1 MSRGAQAPKLLRC
14 SAFEEFMLDQ
24 DAPEHPCVICLRLEL
39 EGELDGP
46 RLNLALVAVAQRH
59 PLLRATLE
67 SRWGKLWWQIQP
79 DVAAE
84 LQVHAG
90 PAPAWPSARYFDLTH
105 TVGLQVDLFPAE
117 SSRPHI
123 LFLQIHHALADGL
136 GCLQVVEDLLA
147 EYASPSD
154 RSSPSS
160 SIDTNSIELAQSNRF
175 GLGAIQ
181 ILRLIPNQ
189 CVGLAG
195 VRQFLMRRPVPLY
208 CGQVNHTESARL
220 TALKLQLT
228 REQTE
233 LLKQNAKQHGATL
246 NDYLAGLVFE
256 ACDELRRDQAA
267 YNQAEWLRMMVPMSL
282 RNAQTQQLSACN
294 VVSCVFLDRTGQQ
307 IAHRPELIR
316 SIHDEMELIKRNRLA
331 FMFIF
336 SLWLRKVWRFRA
348 RRATLV
354 AAKPRR
360 CQTSMVFSNMGRIFE
375 TSRLPITPD
384 GQVQADQLKL
394 TGLEV
399 LAPVAPLM
407 HVAIMT
413 FHYAGRITLSLRYD
427 GQAISGTNAARLLQ
441 RIAQR
446 IDIPVPEMSQA

>member
-1 MSRGAQAPKLLRC
+1 MSRRAQAPTLLRC

-46 RLNLALVAVAQRH
+46 RLNRAYVTVAQRH
-59 PLLRATLE
+59 PLLRAKLE
-67 SRWGKLWWQIQP
+67 LRWGKLWWQIQP
-79 DVAAE
+79 DVVVE
-84 LQVHAG
+84 LQVHAR
-90 PAPAWPSARYFDLTH
+90 PAPAWPTARYFDLRH
-105 TVGLQVDLFPAE
+105 TVGLQADLYPAE
-117 SSRPHI
+117 SSRPNI

-147 EYASPSD
+147 EYASPGD
-154 RSSPSS
+154 RSSQSS
-160 SIDTNSIELAQSNRF
+160 SIDMVQRNHF
-175 GLGAIQ
+175 GLDALQ
-181 ILRLIPNQ
+181 ILRLIPKQ

-195 VRQFLMRRPVPLY
+195 VRQFLMRRPVPIN
-208 CGQVNHTESARL
+208 CSHSDHTDSARL
-220 TALKLQLT
+220 TALKHQLT

-267 YNQAEWLRMMVPMSL
+267 YDQAEWLRMMVPMSL
-282 RNAQTQQLSACN
+282 RNAQTQRLSACN

-307 IAHRPELIR
+307 IAHRPDLIR
-316 SIHDEMELIKRNRLA
+316 SIHEEMELIKRNRLA

-348 RRATLV
+348 RRPALI
-354 AAKPRR
+354 APKPRR

-375 TSRLPITPD
+375 TSLLPITPD
-384 GQVQADQLKL
+384 GHVQADQLKL

-399 LAPVAPLM
+399 LAPIAPLM
-407 HVAIMT
+407 HVAIMA

-427 GQAISGTNAARLLQ
+427 GQAICGTNAARLLQ